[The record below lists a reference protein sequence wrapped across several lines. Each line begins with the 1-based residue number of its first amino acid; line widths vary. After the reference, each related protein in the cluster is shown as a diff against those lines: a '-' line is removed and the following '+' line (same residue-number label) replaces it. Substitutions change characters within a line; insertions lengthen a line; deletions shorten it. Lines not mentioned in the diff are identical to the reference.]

1 MTNKNGAIFV
11 IKTGWRAI
19 SYQWVEIR
27 DSGKHPRMHTTVP
40 YKKELL
46 VPNVNTVRIENSN
59 RGKWMELEIM
69 LNEISQDQKDKYC
82 LFSLI
87 CRI

>member
-27 DSGKHPRMHTTVP
+27 DSGKQ
-40 YKKELL
+40 KELL